1 MFYLLPEDIL
11 VKIISYSSSNNLKKI
26 IILNKNF
33 NNFLRKS
40 YADIIFYNIVIA
52 GLDGDYKRNNFG
64 EIHKLIPLCDNI
76 TKKKSLCL
84 KCNNGNKALFSH
96 RICSNDSQIL
106 VGSENKYIPVCR
118 KHYLELN

>member
-40 YADIIFYNIVIA
+40 YADIIFYNIINKK
-52 GLDGDYKRNNFG
+52 YKFFNYTNNYLFKKNNNSLS
-64 EIHKLIPLCDNI
+64 ICKNNKNKNKIDVLINYKLII
-76 TKKKSLCL
+76 
-84 KCNNGNKALFSH
+84 
-96 RICSNDSQIL
+96 
-106 VGSENKYIPVCR
+106 
-118 KHYLELN
+118 